1 MSRELRQLLANLSA
15 VQKEAN
21 ELMNKDGVTA
31 DELTAKLGE
40 IKALQAKIDV
50 QKALDTGKEFDE
62 NGVELTGSVAAQKKE
77 SKQEAQDAYKG
88 AFVNALR
95 RRATDKD
102 FEVLNQLNPGAD
114 ADGGLIVPKDVQTAI
129 NQYKRTLPALEAYVN
144 VVPVGTTSGT
154 RVFEKIA
161 KMTPL
166 ADITDLTADLSDMG
180 NPNFEKI
187 EYNCTDR
194 GGIMPIPNDLLND
207 TDQNLL
213 AYLSQW
219 MGRKSVVTRNGLI
232 LAVLSGLTPVAM
244 ADWKAIKKAI
254 NVTLDPIFAAS
265 ATIFTNQDGYQYLDT
280 LTDKQDRPLLQP
292 DVTNPG
298 GNKLFGKPVV
308 VVSNNVLTTAESGST
323 TKTYKAPLIVG
334 NMQEAVA
341 MFERQGYQVDS
352 TNVGGSA
359 FIRNQT
365 HLRMIE
371 REDVKKIDGDA
382 VVYGQIDVTSV
393 M

>member
-15 VQKEAN
+15 LQKEAN

-50 QKALDTGKEFDE
+50 QKTLDEGKEFDE
-62 NGVELTGSVAAQKKE
+62 SGVELTGSAAEQKKE
-77 SKQEAQDAYKG
+77 KKQEVQDVYKG
-88 AFVNALR
+88 AFMNAMR
-95 RRATDKD
+95 RRASDKD
-102 FEVLNQLNPGAD
+102 FEVLNQLNPGTD

-129 NQYKRTLPALEAYVN
+129 NQYKRTLPELETYIN
-144 VVPVGTTSGT
+144 VIPVGTTSGT

-161 KMTPL
+161 KMEPL
-166 ADITDLTADLSDMG
+166 ADITDLTIDLSDMG

-187 EYNCTDR
+187 DYNCTDW
-194 GGIMPIPNDLLND
+194 GGIMRIPNDLLND
-207 TDQNLL
+207 TDQKLIDYL
-213 AYLSQW
+213 AQW
-219 MGRKSVVTRNGLI
+219 IGRKSVVTRNTLI
-232 LAVLSGLTPVAM
+232 LNVLSGLTPVTM

-280 LTDKQDRPLLQP
+280 LVDKQDRPLLQP
-292 DVTNPG
+292 DVSNPG

-308 VVSNNVLTTAESGST
+308 VISNNTLGTVKSGTTSV
-323 TKTYKAPLIVG
+323 TYKAPLIIG
-334 NMQEAVA
+334 NMKEAIA
-341 MFERQGYQVDS
+341 MFERQGHQVDS
-352 TNVGGSA
+352 GTE
-359 FIRNQT
+359 FQRNQT
-365 HLRMIE
+365 LVRCIE

>member
-15 VQKEAN
+15 LQKEAN
-21 ELMNKDGVTA
+21 SLMNKEGVTA

-50 QKALDTGKEFDE
+50 QKALDDGKEFDE
-62 NGVELTGSVAAQKKE
+62 NGVELTGHAAKQVKE
-77 SKQEAQDAYKG
+77 KKQEAQDAYKG
-88 AFVNALR
+88 AFMNALR
-95 RRATDKD
+95 HRATDAD
-102 FEVLNQLNPGAD
+102 YQVINSLNPGTD
-114 ADGGLIVPKDVQTAI
+114 EDGGLIVPKDVQTAI

-144 VVPVGTTSGT
+144 VIPVGTTSGT

-161 KMTPL
+161 KMEPL

-207 TDQNLL
+207 TNQNLL

-219 MGRKSVVTRNGLI
+219 MGRKSVVTRNSLI
-232 LAVLSGLTPVAM
+232 LKVLSSLTPVVM

-280 LTDKQDRPLLQP
+280 LVDKQDRPLLQP
-292 DVTNPG
+292 DVSNPG
-298 GNKLFGKPVV
+298 GNKLFGKSVV
-308 VVSNNVLTTAESGST
+308 VISNNTLETAKTGTTSP
-323 TKTYKAPLIVG
+323 TYKAPIIIG
-334 NMQEAVA
+334 NMQESIA

-352 TNVGGSA
+352 TNVGGTA

-371 REDVKKIDGDA
+371 REDVKEIDGDA